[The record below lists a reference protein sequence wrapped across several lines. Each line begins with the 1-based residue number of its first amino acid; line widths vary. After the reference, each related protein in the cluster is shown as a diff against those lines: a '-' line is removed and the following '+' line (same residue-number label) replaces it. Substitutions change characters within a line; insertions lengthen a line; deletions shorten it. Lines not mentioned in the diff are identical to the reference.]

1 MATFPSVDLSKFEL
15 PKLDLSK
22 MPKFELPKFELPT
35 FELPRF
41 EMPRFE
47 MPDVEIPEI
56 PEVDVDR
63 IAGLA
68 RDAAYVGIGLAVLSV
83 QQAQVRRR
91 EAQAS
96 FDKAQQVVGERVR
109 ALVDAVR

>member
-35 FELPRF
+35 FE
-41 EMPRFE
+41 MPRFE

-56 PEVDVDR
+56 LEVDVDR

-68 RDAAYVGIGLAVLSV
+68 RDATYVGIGLAVLSV

>member
-15 PKLDLSK
+15 PKFDVS
-22 MPKFELPKFELPT
+22 KFELPKFEMPK
-35 FELPRF
+35 FELPELPEVDLPKF
-41 EMPRFE
+41 ELPE
-47 MPDVEIPEI
+47 LPD
-56 PEVDVDR
+56 VDVDR
-63 IAGLA
+63 IAGFA
-68 RDAAYVGIGLAVLSV
+68 RDAAYVGIGLAVLTV

>member
-22 MPKFELPKFELPT
+22 MPKFELPKFEM
-35 FELPRF
+35 PRF

>member
-35 FELPRF
+35 F